1 MSRAGECPRPLLQA
15 GDSPCVGDIGQR
27 DRRAFLRFPF
37 LGVTRMLAARA
48 SLGLGL
54 SLPKVSS
61 GLRTLARCCV
71 DTCRYLVVFRIER

>member
-1 MSRAGECPRPLLQA
+1 M
-15 GDSPCVGDIGQR
+15 GDIGQR
-27 DRRAFLRFPF
+27 DRRVFLRFPF

-48 SLGLGL
+48 SLGL
-54 SLPKVSS
+54 SVPKVSS